1 MLSRNK
7 VTSITHIS
15 PVKQQGFMKKLN
27 QKKIKWI
34 VREGDKRDKGFYT
47 IAGIQKITKQHAYRV
62 YKKYKGIKE
71 PRLLPCGRKPRE
83 ISDEERKLVINAFN
97 EFQVGA
103 TMIEQILDE
112 KGIHI
117 NHNRIHKILL
127 EAKLAKNEP
136 KKKNRRKWVRY
147 ERKHSNSLWHG
158 DWFDFKGKHVLLIID
173 DASRL
178 ITHCKEHRTTKMSD
192 SCKGFKESLKYGIPK
207 QFMTDHGSNFVSN
220 EQEGKKFSESSFT
233 ELLRSYGIKHIK
245 SRVKHPQSNGK
256 AERAI
261 GTIKRLWVALGSLK
275 KAVEHYN
282 FKRPHRS
289 LTNGKLRTPYQ
300 AFLQKGFA
308 HKLVIVQSLLEIVDY
323 DSCS

>member
-1 MLSRNK
+1 VLSRNK

-15 PVKQQGFMKKLN
+15 SEKPIERMKKLN

-34 VREGDKRDKGFYT
+34 VKEGDKREQGFYT
-47 IAGIQKITKQHAYRV
+47 IAGTQKISKQHAYRV
-62 YKKYKGIKE
+62 YKKYKGIDNPK
-71 PRLLPCGRKPRE
+71 LLPCGRKPE
-83 ISDEERKLVINAFN
+83 PIADEERNLVINTYK

-127 EAKLAKNEP
+127 EAKLAKHEP

-147 ERKHSNSLWHG
+147 ERKHSLSLEHA
-158 DWFDFKGKHVLLIID
+158 DWFDFKGKQVLLIID
-173 DASRL
+173 DASRFIL
-178 ITHCKEHRTTKMSD
+178 HCKQYKRATID
-192 SCKGFKESLKYGIPK
+192 STCRGFKESLKYGTPK
-207 QFMTDHGSNFVSN
+207 QFMTDHGCNFVSN
-220 EQEGKKFSESSFT
+220 EQDGKKFSESIFT
-233 ELLRSYGIKHIK
+233 ELLRSYGVKHIK
-245 SRVKHPQSNGK
+245 ARVKHPQSNGK

-261 GTIKRLWVALGSLK
+261 QTMKKLWIALGSLE

-282 FKRPHRS
+282 CKRPHRS

-300 AFLQKGFA
+300 AFQEKMRKQK
-308 HKLVIVQSLLEIVDY
+308 
-323 DSCS
+323 